1 VTDLAATPV
10 ICFQPE
16 PWQIEQTVDEEVTEG
31 ILKSPR
37 LVVRLYYAG
46 SVRGKLFT
54 HLSQRTRKGGAP
66 GKGRRSHHF
75 RKKRDRMGHAATRSN
90 RKSKGA
96 QIHAA
101 FGS

>member
-31 ILKSPR
+31 ILKSSR

-46 SVRGKLFT
+46 EFAASE
-54 HLSQRTRKGGAP
+54 HLLPLYSEKVGPIRPQLCPRFKEYD
-66 GKGRRSHHF
+66 KRRILVL
-75 RKKRDRMGHAATRSN
+75 
-90 RKSKGA
+90 KSA
-96 QIHAA
+96 L
-101 FGS
+101 